1 MTKKKKCIIASVA
14 SAVALVL
21 VAAIIIPIVIFTN
34 RDKDNNE
41 NIDWNNLTIAG
52 FENFTALGSAVFDT
66 DGASVVADRNGL
78 VASSVSD
85 KQDKH
90 DKKDDAHLVGF
101 KKDGKCEKIKF
112 EDEKGNKYEQDLKLI
127 HFEAYE
133 HFSFAMFTEK
143 DDEYLDFDEY
153 YYQFMY
159 WENTEGYTTGI
170 GAKDEHF
177 EHYYSNEYHT
187 FLIDNKTGKI
197 YSFED
202 IVETV
207 KETFKDDFYLEPV
220 TVNEKRNSYDYDY
233 ILFKAHTFDNDKVAV
248 YQLTFEKNK
257 INITERINAVQFEN
271 FVYSITSSG
280 GYLGSYPEIY
290 CDRYGNITLNNSY
303 WREQIG
309 KVIYQTTDG
318 TFGEISADMSRKNT
332 ILSPNGIFYY
342 KEQSISDDPD
352 KVYCLNQ
359 NGELELTSLGN
370 TELFNLYRD
379 FTESSYYRVSKF
391 LYQKDNVIYLAYAT
405 PQDNPQK
412 HGLMKM
418 VLSEENDY
426 DYTLEFVDY
435 NENVGITYYG
445 DGANKTLVA
454 ANDDYVYELRQNVLK
469 KYDIETGAST
479 LYESQ
484 YTFKGLKFNKK
495 LNQVTFV
502 AVDQSTMMEVG
513 GYFDENNEIVIG
525 DFKDVNRGLNR
536 VYVIKSLN

>member
-21 VAAIIIPIVIFTN
+21 VAAIIIPIVIFAN

-41 NIDWNNLTIAG
+41 NVDWNNLTIAG

-66 DGASVVADRNGL
+66 DGASVVADGNGL

-90 DKKDDAHLVGF
+90 DRKDDAHLVGF

-112 EDEKGNKYEQDLKLI
+112 EDEKGNKHEQDLKLI

-143 DDEYLDFDEY
+143 DDEYLNFDEY

-159 WENTEGYTTGI
+159 WKNTEGYTTGI
-170 GAKDEHF
+170 GANDEYF
-177 EHYYSNEYHT
+177 EHYYSKEYHT

-197 YSFED
+197 YGFED

-207 KETFKDDFYLEPV
+207 AKTFKDDFYLEPV

-233 ILFKAHTFDNDKVAV
+233 ILFKAHTSDNDKVAV

-257 INITERINAVQFEN
+257 IKITERINAVQFEN

-280 GYLGSYPEIY
+280 GYLESSPEIY

-309 KVIYQTTDG
+309 KVIYQKTDG
-318 TFGEISADMSRKNT
+318 TFGEIPADMSRKNT

-342 KEQSISDDPD
+342 KEKSTSDDPD

-370 TELFNLYRD
+370 TELFNLYRN

-479 LYESQ
+479 VYESQ

-502 AVDQSTMMEVG
+502 AIDQSTMMEVG

-525 DFKDVNRGLNR
+525 DFKDANRGLNR
-536 VYVIKSLN
+536 VYVIKPLN